1 MMPRG
6 QGMVA
11 LAFALVATLFFIW
24 GFATS
29 TVDTLIPSVRSIFDL
44 TYLEAVTTQFAFFIA
59 YALISLPA
67 AALLARIGYA
77 AAIAVALSAMLAGCV
92 GMALASRGDSYP
104 AVLAAL
110 FVIASGVTLLQ
121 VAANPLVAGLGA
133 PERSHFRLT
142 LVQAFNSMGSIAG
155 PYIGAL
161 ILLEG
166 GMFAAGGDTGGGRAA
181 SLAKIETLFGA
192 LGIVVAGLILGAWLS
207 RRIIDGAAASP
218 RGSAPPTAAIGDRW
232 SLAGSAAIFLY
243 VGAEISILSLLI
255 NFLSEPV
262 ILGISHEAA
271 GKLLALYGI
280 GRMTGRFVGSA
291 VMTRVPVGALLTAT
305 AGTAAALCLIPLTL
319 EGAWV
324 GYVTLTIGL
333 FTSITFPAVFT
344 LALERATAPRA
355 AVSGLLV
362 MGITG
367 GAFLPLIAGMLADR
381 GGIASAFVVPVI
393 GFAGV
398 AFFAWRAHRWRGL
411 SR

>member
-1 MMPRG
+1 MMSRG

-280 GRMTGRFVGSA
+280 GRMT
-291 VMTRVPVGALLTAT
+291 
-305 AGTAAALCLIPLTL
+305 
-319 EGAWV
+319 
-324 GYVTLTIGL
+324 
-333 FTSITFPAVFT
+333 
-344 LALERATAPRA
+344 
-355 AVSGLLV
+355 
-362 MGITG
+362 
-367 GAFLPLIAGMLADR
+367 
-381 GGIASAFVVPVI
+381 
-393 GFAGV
+393 
-398 AFFAWRAHRWRGL
+398 
-411 SR
+411 

>member
-1 MMPRG
+1 MADRQ
-6 QGMVA
+6 QGSVA
-11 LAFALVATLFFIW
+11 LAFALVATLFFTW

-29 TVDTLIPSVRSIFDL
+29 TVDTLIPAVRSIFAL
-44 TYLEAVTTQFAFFIA
+44 SYLEAVTTQFAFFIA
-59 YALISLPA
+59 YAVISLPA

-77 AAIAVALSAMLAGCV
+77 ASIAAALSAMLAGCI
-92 GMALASRGDSYP
+92 GMTLAGRGDSYP

-166 GMFAAGGDTGGGRAA
+166 GLFAVGGTGGGRAA

-192 LGIVVAGLILGAWLS
+192 LGIVVIGLILGAWLS

-218 RGSAPPTAAIGDRW
+218 RGAAPPTAAIGDRW
-232 SLAGSAAIFLY
+232 SLAGSGAIFLY
-243 VGAEISILSLLI
+243 VGSEISILSLLI
-255 NFLSEPV
+255 NFLSDPA
-262 ILGISHEAA
+262 ILGVSHEAA

-280 GRMTGRFVGSA
+280 GRMSGRFIGSA
-291 VMTRVPVGALLTAT
+291 AMTRLPVGALLTAT
-305 AGTAAALCLIPLTL
+305 SGSAAALCVIPLTL

-324 GYVTLTIGL
+324 GYLTLCIGL

-344 LALERATAPRA
+344 LSLERASAPRA

-367 GAFLPLIAGMLADR
+367 GAFLPLIAGLLADR
-381 GGIASAFVVPVI
+381 GGIAAAFLVPVL

-398 AFFAWRAHRWRGL
+398 ALFAWRAHRWQAVPA
-411 SR
+411 